1 MYKKHPDA
9 SSISYFLLFWAFDC
23 LVMFNLIH
31 CNILFFSFI
40 IHVSRETFYKVHGLD
55 MECDFLIIG
64 SGIAGLSFALRVA
77 QLGSVIVVT
86 KKNEVDSATNLA
98 QGGIA
103 AVLSKDDSK
112 KNHTQDTLAS
122 GAGLCREDVVDLVV
136 DQGPERVKELMSLGV
151 DFVKD
156 TGDSSGLNL
165 GQEGGH
171 SRRRVAHAH
180 DFTGR
185 EIERALL
192 EKVKQNPRI
201 QILENHI
208 AVDLLMVDETRGAAH
223 SCAGAYVLD
232 EKMTVEIYKAKVTT
246 LCTGGTGKVYLY
258 TTNPD
263 IATGD
268 GLAMAFRAGA
278 VMANMEFVQ
287 FHPTCLYHPK
297 AKNFL
302 ISEAVRGEGAIL
314 VDQNGSPFMEKY
326 DNRKDLATRDT
337 VARAIDKEMKESG
350 VDCVFLDI
358 THKDKDFVKERFP
371 TIYGRC
377 LEYGI
382 DITQEY
388 IPVVPAAHYM
398 CGGVET
404 DTWGR
409 TSIEGLLAL
418 GETACTG
425 LHGGNRLASNSLL
438 EAVVFAERAYEY
450 CAEHWAVI
458 SQRSIPQIEP
468 WKAGEA
474 QILNEEILINHNW
487 DLIRRVMWNYV
498 GIVRTVKRLK
508 LAKRQMK
515 GIFQEI
521 EQHYRDYFVTANMI
535 ELRNIALVSLLII
548 ESALTRRESRGLHYL
563 VDYPRPRDIFAH
575 DTRFRRKKDGKLGEI
590 DLC

>member
-1 MYKKHPDA
+1 
-9 SSISYFLLFWAFDC
+9 
-23 LVMFNLIH
+23 
-31 CNILFFSFI
+31 
-40 IHVSRETFYKVHGLD
+40 
-55 MECDFLIIG
+55 MESDFLIIG
-64 SGIAGLSFALRVA
+64 SGIAGLSFALKAA
-77 QLGSVIVVT
+77 QLGSVVIIT
-86 KKNEVDSATNLA
+86 KKSEVDTATNLA

-103 AVLSKDDSK
+103 AVLSGNDALEF
-112 KNHTQDTLAS
+112 HIQDTIS
-122 GAGLCREDVVDLVV
+122 CGAGLSNKEVVELVV
-136 DQGPERVKELMSLGV
+136 TEGPERVRELVSLGV

-156 TGDSSGLNL
+156 VRDSSGLNL

-192 EKVKQNPRI
+192 ERVKQNSNIR
-201 QILENHI
+201 ILENHSAI
-208 AVDLLMVDETRGAAH
+208 DLLMVDEG
-223 SCAGAYVLD
+223 SQKGGYCAGAYVLD
-232 EKMTVEIYKAKVTT
+232 EKMGVDAYKAKVTT

-314 VDQNGSPFMEKY
+314 VDQEGKPFMEKY
-326 DNRKDLATRDT
+326 DSRKDLATRDT
-337 VARAIDKEMKESG
+337 VARAIDKEMKERG

-358 THKDKDFVKERFP
+358 THKDKEYVKERFP
-371 TIYGRC
+371 TIYARC

-382 DITQEY
+382 DITTEL

-398 CGGVET
+398 CGGVQT

-409 TSIEGLLAL
+409 TSVDGLMAL

-438 EAVVFAERAYEY
+438 EAVVFAERAYVY
-450 CAEHWAVI
+450 CADHWLEI
-458 SQRSIPQIEP
+458 SGKSFPHIEP
-468 WKAGEA
+468 WKTAGA
-474 QILNEEILINHNW
+474 QRLNEEILIHHNW
-487 DLIRRVMWNYV
+487 DLIRRIMWNYV
-498 GIVRTVKRLK
+498 GIVRTVKRLQ
-508 LAKRQMK
+508 LAKRQME

-521 EQHYRDYFVTANMI
+521 EQHYRDYLVTPNMI

-548 ESALTRRESRGLHYL
+548 QSALIRKESRGLHYL
-563 VDYPRPRDIFAH
+563 VDYPKKRDIFAS
-575 DTRFRRKKDGKLGEI
+575 DTRFRRKKGGLLGEI
-590 DLC
+590 EVC

>member
-1 MYKKHPDA
+1 VY
-9 SSISYFLLFWAFDC
+9 
-23 LVMFNLIH
+23 
-31 CNILFFSFI
+31 
-40 IHVSRETFYKVHGLD
+40 GLK
-55 MECDFLIIG
+55 MESDFLIIG

-77 QLGSVIVVT
+77 QLGSVVVIT
-86 KKNEVDSATNLA
+86 KKSEVDTATNLA

-103 AVLSKDDSK
+103 AVLSGNDSK
-112 KNHTQDTLAS
+112 EIHVQDTIAC
-122 GAGLCREDVVDLVV
+122 GAGLCNDDVVELVV
-136 DQGPERVKELMSLGV
+136 EEGPERVRELMSLGV

-156 TGDSSGLNL
+156 PRDSSGLDL

-192 EKVKQNPRI
+192 ERVKQNSNIR
-201 QILENHI
+201 ILENHSAI
-208 AVDLLMVDETRGAAH
+208 DLLMVDEESEKGGY
-223 SCAGAYVLD
+223 CAGAYVLD
-232 EKMTVEIYKAKVTT
+232 EDMGVEAYKAKVTT

-314 VDQNGSPFMEKY
+314 VDQTGRPFMEKY
-326 DNRKDLATRDT
+326 DSRKDLATRDT

-358 THKDKDFVKERFP
+358 THKDKEYVKERFP
-371 TIYGRC
+371 TIYARC

-382 DITQEY
+382 DITTEF

-398 CGGVET
+398 CGGVQT

-409 TSIEGLLAL
+409 TSVDGLLAL

-450 CAEHWAVI
+450 CADHWMEM
-458 SQRSIPQIEP
+458 SQRALPQVEP
-468 WKAGEA
+468 WEAAGA
-474 QILNEEILINHNW
+474 QKLNEEILIHHNW
-487 DLIRRVMWNYV
+487 DLIRRIMWNYV
-498 GIVRTVKRLK
+498 GIVRTVKRLQ
-508 LAKRQMK
+508 LAKRHME

-521 EQHYRDYFVTANMI
+521 EQHYRDYFVTSNMI

-548 ESALTRRESRGLHYL
+548 QSALIRKESRGLHYL
-563 VDYPRPRDIFAH
+563 VDYPKKRDIFASN
-575 DTRFRRKKDGKLGEI
+575 TRFRRKKDGVLGEI
-590 DLC
+590 EIC